1 MIDDGDSAAEAYQA
15 SLIGPSPRAIR
26 GFFIDGPIGS
36 RYRED
41 FNWTLHLD
49 GSGFSQT
56 SRYVYFEG
64 AQTGRGGICAA
75 RATRL

>member
-1 MIDDGDSAAEAYQA
+1 MIDDRDTPAEAYEA
-15 SLIGPSPRAIR
+15 SLIGASPRAIH
-26 GFFIDGPIGS
+26 GFFIDGPMGN

-41 FNWTLHLD
+41 FNWTLNLD
-49 GSGFSQT
+49 GNGFSQT

-64 AQTGRGGICAA
+64 PLTGRGGICAA